1 MVNARSYYNDVYG
14 LKDYYQVM
22 KLQFLYSIV
31 TLARYQIELNDD
43 TFNISFM
50 IFVCWIKIIKLCSSS
65 PKIIHIMLRC
75 IWAAMEQRGFREHIN
90 REPLHVLSNLTSSS

>member
-1 MVNARSYYNDVYG
+1 
-14 LKDYYQVM
+14 M

-50 IFVCWIKIIKLCSSS
+50 IFVWWIKIIKLCSSS

-75 IWAAMEQRGFREHIN
+75 IWAAAEQGSCVENI
-90 REPLHVLSNLTSSS
+90 